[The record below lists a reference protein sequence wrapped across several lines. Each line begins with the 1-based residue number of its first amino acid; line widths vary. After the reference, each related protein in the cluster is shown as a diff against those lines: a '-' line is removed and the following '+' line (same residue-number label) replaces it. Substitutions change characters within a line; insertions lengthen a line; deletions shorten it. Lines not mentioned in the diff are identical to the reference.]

1 MFFPWHFIRS
11 YAILNLIRNEG
22 VVSLQVTSSQKEQ
35 RQQSLTEG
43 KLAAVCRDAFHPV
56 LMALSRSVLKFQIVR
71 DNDYRSL
78 PNRPILFAPNHYCGL
93 DITVVCNAIHGRA
106 VIVAGK
112 QPLFPVDEFFLK
124 ANGAIFVDR
133 LDKTD
138 TAACKRAVV
147 AQLRKGKN
155 VILFPEGTSN
165 VSDALLMYPMKWGI
179 IDIAQQT
186 GAQIIPMILHYDKK
200 RMECHVRFGDA
211 MTMEDKTK
219 AEGIAWLRDTM
230 ASLRWEYLEKEGL
243 HSRELMDIR
252 EERRK
257 NRELLMSYKL
267 LDYETEKR
275 VVFHPAPDE
284 AEVFEPV
291 IRAYHKMMGGA

>member
-1 MFFPWHFIRS
+1 M
-11 YAILNLIRNEG
+11 
-22 VVSLQVTSSQKEQ
+22 QVTSSQKEQ
-35 RQQSLTEG
+35 KRQTLVEG
-43 KLAAVCRDAFHPV
+43 RFAAFCRDAFHPV
-56 LMALSRSVLKFQIVR
+56 LMALAGSVLKFRIVR

-78 PNRPILFAPNHYCGL
+78 PDRPILFAPNHYCGL

-106 VIVAGK
+106 IIVAGK
-112 QPLFPVDEFFLK
+112 QALYPVDEFFLK

-138 TAACKRAVV
+138 TAACKRAAA

-179 IDIAQQT
+179 IDIAKQT
-186 GAQIIPMILHYDKK
+186 GAQIIPVILHYDKK

-230 ASLRWEYLEKEGL
+230 ATIRWPFFEKEGL
-243 HSRELMDIR
+243 HSREGMDVQ

-257 NRELLMSYKL
+257 NLELLLSYKL
-267 LDYETEKR
+267 LDYETEKK
-275 VVFHPAPDE
+275 VVFHPVPDE

-291 IRAYHKMMGGA
+291 IRSYQKMMGGE